1 MRVKT
6 PVNIVVIGSINFDIS
21 MFVTRFPKPNE
32 TISGGRSQTTMG
44 GKGLNQAVAAA
55 RMGARVHMVGCVGR
69 DSFGQDAVTHLTRN
83 GVTCDYV
90 VQADEAPTGCATI
103 TVDGDANNM
112 ICVSPGANWSLR
124 PEHIIAA
131 RETIATADIVVVQ
144 AEIPTDVIE
153 QVFDIAEQAHVP
165 CVFNPAPAKKSL
177 LSLLGRAQYVTPN
190 ESETE
195 TMTGINPEK
204 DTDILAALDAFD
216 HAGTAQIIMTRGAR
230 GISYRDGGKLVH
242 VPTFKVD
249 AVDSTGAGD
258 VFNGVLAV
266 GLAQGLSVHDACV
279 HANGA
284 AALSVTR
291 KGADAAPTRTEL
303 AQFLKDRGGHG

>member
-1 MRVKT
+1 MHLKN

-21 MFVTRFPKPNE
+21 MFVARFPKPNE

-55 RMGARVHMVGCVGR
+55 RMGACVHMIGCVGR
-69 DSFGQDAVTHLTRN
+69 DSFGQDAVVHLERN
-83 GVTCDYV
+83 GVKCDYV
-90 VQADEAPTGCATI
+90 VQADDEPTGCATI
-103 TVDGDANNM
+103 TVDQDANNM

-131 RETIATADIVVVQ
+131 RQTITDADIVVVQ
-144 AEIPTDVIE
+144 AEINRDVIE
-153 QVFDIAEQAHVP
+153 QVFDIAEHAHVP
-165 CVFNPAPAKKSL
+165 CVFNPAPAKKAL
-177 LSLLGRAQYVTPN
+177 LGLLGRAQYVTPN
-190 ESETE
+190 ESETQ
-195 TMTGINPEK
+195 TMTGIAPENNAV
-204 DTDILAALDAFD
+204 LVAAFDAFD
-216 HAGTAQIIMTRGAR
+216 DAGATHTIITRGVF
-230 GISYRDGGKLVH
+230 GISYRDEDKLVH

-266 GLAQGLSVHDACV
+266 GLAQGLSLHDACV
-279 HANGA
+279 QANGA

-291 KGADAAPTRTEL
+291 TGADAAPTRTEL
-303 AQFLKDRGGHG
+303 TQFLKDRGGHG